1 VIADLAAG
9 VLAGLAV
16 AMPIGAI
23 GGYLIGLA
31 ARERALTAAAAA
43 LGVASVDGAYAVVA
57 AVGGAGVHAALAQAS
72 PVLTVLA
79 AVVLVL
85 VATRTLQQAVR
96 RYRATAVATRAAPSG
111 LSPRRAYL
119 TLVAMT
125 AVNPATVIT
134 FVAVVL
140 GRQTTDGGVS
150 GSAVALFAVGALV
163 ASAAWQ
169 LLLVGGG
176 SLLGRLLRGRR
187 GQLGIALCSAG
198 LMLVLAAAVLA
209 SL

>member
-1 VIADLAAG
+1 MIGDLLAG

-16 AMPIGAI
+16 AMPIGAV

-31 ARERALTAAAAA
+31 ARERAATAAAAA
-43 LGVASVDGAYAVVA
+43 LGVASVDGAYAVIA
-57 AVGGAGVHAALAQAS
+57 AVGGAGVHAALAKAS
-72 PVLTVLA
+72 PTLTVFA
-79 AVVLVL
+79 AVVLIL
-85 VATRTLQQAVR
+85 VAARTVQQAVR
-96 RYRATAVATRAAPSG
+96 RYRAAAVATHPAPSG

-134 FVAVVL
+134 FVAVML
-140 GRQTTDGGVS
+140 GRQTPDGGVS
-150 GSAVALFAVGALV
+150 GSAVVLFAAGAFV

-187 GQLGIALCSAG
+187 GQLGIALCSAT
-198 LMLVLAAAVLA
+198 LMLVLAGAVVA
-209 SL
+209 G